1 MPRPQYRILRKIATV
16 PVVAGNFATVD
27 LPRDYD
33 YETIFLRIAGGL
45 QVTTNCTSVRA
56 EAPCQSVPRVTV
68 IADGKNNIFSAPFW
82 FASLGS
88 YDRDLLSA
96 GARATTP
103 PTAATVATYQVEA
116 IGAIDLMTVDGE
128 RTKDSNFRSSALS
141 LFQLQLQF
149 GNAIDNF
156 VPGAG
161 VVVFNNLNV
170 DVFVQQL
177 VEMPAAD
184 GSYTAPLALKK
195 VSYQEL
201 AIAASNANQ
210 EIRLPAGNL
219 IKAVVFRGEGAVT
232 AGEPA
237 IGVFNNIQLAAGI
250 DVRVNLAAA
259 NLRAKNNA
267 DYGQLT
273 AGYYV
278 ADLTSKGRAPIS
290 LTELWDV
297 TGAAEP
303 KAIIDVVGGANV
315 KMQAVVTEYIFARA
329 A

>member
-1 MPRPQYRILRKIATV
+1 MARPQYRVLRKIATV
-16 PVVAGNFATVD
+16 PVVAGNFATID

-33 YETIFLRIAGGL
+33 YESIFLRIAGGL
-45 QVTTNCTSVRA
+45 QVTTNCTAVRA
-56 EAPCQSVPRVTV
+56 EAPCQSVSRVTV

-82 FASLGS
+82 FASLAK
-88 YDRDLLSA
+88 YDRPLPEN

-103 PTAATVATYQVEA
+103 PSNFTVATYQVEA
-116 IGAIDLMTVDGE
+116 NGVIDLMTVDGE

-161 VVVFNNLNV
+161 VVVYNNLNV
-170 DVFVQQL
+170 DVYVQQL
-177 VEMPAAD
+177 VEMPSAD
-184 GSYTAPLALKK
+184 GSYTTPLALKK

-219 IKAVVFRGEGAVT
+219 IKSVVFRGEGIVT
-232 AGEPA
+232 AGEPG
-237 IGVFNNIQLAAGI
+237 IGIFNNIQLAAGI
-250 DVRVNLAAA
+250 DVRVNLAGP
-259 NLRAKNNA
+259 NLRSKNNA

-273 AGYYV
+273 TGYYV
-278 ADLTSKGRAPIS
+278 ADLTSKGHSAIS

-303 KAIIDVVGGANV
+303 KAIIDVVGGANI

>member
-1 MPRPQYRILRKIATV
+1 MARPQYRVLRKIATV
-16 PVVAGNFATVD
+16 PVVASNFATVD

-33 YETIFLRIAGGL
+33 YETIFLRIGGAI
-45 QVTTNCTSVRA
+45 QVTTAATAVRA

-68 IADGKNNIFSAPFW
+68 IADGKNNIFAAPFW
-82 FASLGS
+82 FPCLAK
-88 YDRDLLSA
+88 YDRPLPES

-103 PTAATVATYQVEA
+103 PSAAGIATYQVEA
-116 IGAIDLMTVDGE
+116 IAAIDLMTVDGE
-128 RTKDSNFRSSALS
+128 RTKDSNFRSSKLS

-161 VVVFNNLNV
+161 VALFTTLAV

-177 VEMPAAD
+177 VEAPADD
-184 GSYTAPLALKK
+184 GSYTNPLALKK

-201 AIAASNANQ
+201 ALGASNANQ
-210 EIRLPAGNL
+210 EVRLPAGNL
-219 IKAVVFRGEGAVT
+219 IKSVVLRGEGIVT
-232 AGEPA
+232 AGEPG
-237 IGVFNNIQLAAGI
+237 IGIFNNIQLAAGI
-250 DVRVNLAAA
+250 DVRYNLSGPNA
-259 NLRAKNNA
+259 RAKNNA
-267 DYGQLT
+267 DTGQLT

-278 ADLTSKGRAPIS
+278 ADMTQKGHGPIS

-303 KAIIDVVGGANV
+303 KAVLDVVGGANV